1 VAPFV
6 IQRPKVF
13 RLRGWQGVIA
23 LLLGTLLGALLALWP
38 SAHAIDDSPDKPAVN
53 RRVQDQPSTCLF
65 GVYIQD
71 MRDYQFAQ
79 NSFFAS
85 IRLWSVCPT
94 SKQSPLSDFNVLNA
108 NSINLGKIYTEKVPN
123 QSDYFRNDP
132 EVYWSTRTVDGRF
145 YHRWSAKN
153 FPFDRH
159 TIVLEF
165 EVLKD
170 DINSFVLTPDFT
182 HSGFNSMIS
191 NDDWIANNFSIKEVP
206 QYYSTNFGKP
216 DLSASREG
224 SYSRVKVQ
232 LTLQRT
238 RITSFLK
245 LCTGVYAAVLMSGMA
260 FILDS
265 RDSTFVSSRNGI
277 LVGCLFASIVSMQKA
292 EATLGASEDVTLTD
306 SIHIVSICYIL
317 AASILGF
324 MAYLWCQAGRG
335 EQVLRLNRK
344 IILPT
349 YIISY
354 AVINSLLIAYA
365 AIIG

>member
-1 VAPFV
+1 M
-6 IQRPKVF
+6 
-13 RLRGWQGVIA
+13 A
-23 LLLGTLLGALLALWP
+23 LLLGAVFGLVLALWP
-38 SAHAIDDSPDKPAVN
+38 SAHAIADPPEKPAVN
-53 RRVQDQPSTCLF
+53 RRVQEQPSTCLL

-85 IRLWSVCPT
+85 VRLWSICP
-94 SKQSPLSDFNVLNA
+94 SSNQSPLSDFNVLNA
-108 NSINLGKIYTEKVPN
+108 NSINLSEIYTKKVPN
-123 QSDYFRNDP
+123 GSDYFRN
-132 EVYWSTRTVDGRF
+132 EANVYWSTRTVEGKF

-159 TIVLEF
+159 TIVFEF

-170 DINSFVLTPDFT
+170 DISRFVLTPDFA
-182 HSGFNSMIS
+182 HSGFNPAIS
-191 NDDWIANNFSIKEVP
+191 NDDWIANDFSIIEVS
-206 QYYSTNFGKP
+206 QYYATNFGKP
-216 DLSASREG
+216 DLSASRDG
-224 SYSRVKVQ
+224 SFSRVKVQ

-260 FILDS
+260 FILDT
-265 RDSTFVSSRNGI
+265 RDSTFVSSRNAI

-306 SIHIVSICYIL
+306 SIHIVSIFYIL
-317 AASILGF
+317 TASALSF
-324 MAYLWCQAGRG
+324 LAYLLCQAGRG
-335 EQVLRLNRK
+335 EQVLHLLRK
-344 IILPT
+344 IVLPS
-349 YIISY
+349 YIISFV
-354 AVINSLLIAYA
+354 VINLLLISFA